1 MFTVFVMKKNP
12 AQLLRL
18 FSSALKKLAYEETLT
33 IHKNTYVW
41 PFLGQ
46 NFDFVENGHC
56 VEKLEMR
63 IQNFA
68 FQIELCCRPFVF
80 LKVLSLQL
88 IDDHLDT

>member
-1 MFTVFVMKKNP
+1 MFGLFLAQTSSVSVTFV
-12 AQLLRL
+12 
-18 FSSALKKLAYEETLT
+18 
-33 IHKNTYVW
+33 
-41 PFLGQ
+41 G
-46 NFDFVENGHC
+46 NGYC

-68 FQIELCCRPFVF
+68 FQIELCCRPLVF